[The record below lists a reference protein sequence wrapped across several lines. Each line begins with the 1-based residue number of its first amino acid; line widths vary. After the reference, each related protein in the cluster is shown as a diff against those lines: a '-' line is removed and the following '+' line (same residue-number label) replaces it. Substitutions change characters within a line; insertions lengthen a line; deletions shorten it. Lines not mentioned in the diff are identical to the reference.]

1 MWMRALLSPEQARL
15 RPQSRAWTL
24 RAGVREP
31 ILAAH
36 NKHDIDP
43 NTAILVVDDV
53 WGSMGVVVRALQT
66 LRLTQIDRAPTASQ
80 ALKLAAANRYRLV
93 ITEVVLPDGSGI
105 ELLRRLRMM
114 HVMDAIRLMVVTA
127 RRDLADVKAAKVAGA
142 DAYLIKPFS
151 LNAFRS
157 QVLGLLCQG
166 SADTTTA
173 VSIGEVTL
181 LD

>member
-1 MWMRALLSPEQARL
+1 VDARVAVPRASKAAASAEGMD
-15 RPQSRAWTL
+15 SG
-24 RAGVREP
+24 AGFERTH
-31 ILAAH
+31 LADH

-66 LRLTQIDRAPTASQ
+66 LRLTQIDRAPSASQ

-105 ELLRRLRMM
+105 ELLRRLRMV

-142 DAYLIKPFS
+142 DAYLVKPFS

-157 QVLGLLCQG
+157 QVLGLLRQG
-166 SADTTTA
+166 SAVETIDLS
-173 VSIGEVTL
+173 VGEVTL